1 MGFLKVVLF
10 IIKKLK
16 MSILWILI
24 EYLKTIIDTR
34 AFEYNFL
41 IWMFVTKLS
50 QLFKRVLDYLFIVA
64 M

>member
-34 AFEYNFL
+34 AIEYNFL